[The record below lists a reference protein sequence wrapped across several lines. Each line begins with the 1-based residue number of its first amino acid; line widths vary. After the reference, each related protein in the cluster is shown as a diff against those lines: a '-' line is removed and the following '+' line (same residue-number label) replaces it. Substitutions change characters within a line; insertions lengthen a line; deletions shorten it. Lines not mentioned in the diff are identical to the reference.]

1 LPACT
6 SLLLTRRSRQQ
17 LGEMRESLSGRAREV
32 AVIEADLCKAADR
45 DRLAAPGRGFAI
57 DLLVNNAGATA
68 FGPVLE
74 NGPAAERTTLEANAV
89 AVVDLTARLLPGMIE
104 RARRRRAGLI
114 NISSMLAFRPTPFLT
129 TYAARNALVLIY
141 SQYEHEAGVG
151 RFGHGRLDRCGLQAS
166 QRKPDSQGRAARR
179 GEPARSP
186 IPHRLGAAPSAR
198 ASRAPNIQLWLG

>member
-1 LPACT
+1 VHLAPADQAQPAT
-6 SLLLTRRSRQQ
+6 ARRD
-17 LGEMRESLSGRAREV
+17 AREPERSG
-32 AVIEADLCKAADR
+32 ARGGGDR
-45 DRLAAPGRGFAI
+45 GGSVEGCGSGQARGTGRGFAI
-57 DLLVNNAGATA
+57 DLLVNDAGATA

-74 NGPAAERTTLEANAV
+74 NGPAAERTTVEVNAV

-114 NISSMLAFRPTPFLT
+114 NISSMLAFQPTPFLT

-141 SQYEHEAGVG
+141 SQYQHEAGVG

-186 IPHRLGAAPSAR
+186 IPHGLGAAPSAR
-198 ASRAPNIQLWLG
+198 ASRAPSIQLRLG